1 MIEKNISELEMIS
14 QGDKKAITETYY
26 VLNNLKEK
34 RIIPEKIFKYLE
46 DNKSDDLLEKM
57 YFTKYSV
64 DELSNITK
72 DMISYIIIN
81 LTKNN

>member
-1 MIEKNISELEMIS
+1 MIETNISELEMIS
-14 QGDKKAITETYY
+14 QGDRKAITETYY

-46 DNKSDDLLEKM
+46 DNKSDDLLENM